1 MAEAENVGYKRT
13 KKGEKP
19 MPNDLYDLEYAPST
33 LDCEKVLSSFDI
45 EINALEASKTKLSV
59 EKGLLEE
66 KLKDKENEKVQKK
79 LNRISELL
87 ETIENQLDSIRSKKL
102 EVEGILTK
110 YYENNKLKEE
120 YSERDDEELINHF
133 KHGVLYQ
140 YRSEDI
146 LLRNKTVHKILDA
159 IRQEVIWD

>member
-1 MAEAENVGYKRT
+1 M
-13 KKGEKP
+13 
-19 MPNDLYDLEYAPST
+19 
-33 LDCEKVLSSFDI
+33 
-45 EINALEASKTKLSV
+45 
-59 EKGLLEE
+59 EE